1 MTSAPSP
8 GGLSCEQVKERLS
21 EYLDG
26 ELPAADRAAV
36 EEHLRG
42 CDACARFGGEFRA
55 TVRALREHLLRPTKL
70 PVAVQERVRAALDE
84 ARRRSPPR

>member
-8 GGLSCEQVKERLS
+8 GGLSCEQVLERLS

-42 CDACARFGGEFRA
+42 CNACARFGGEVAETLRL
-55 TVRALREHLLRPTKL
+55 LRERLLSDSSASSIEAIRRKVRSQL
-70 PVAVQERVRAALDE
+70 PG
-84 ARRRSPPR
+84 